1 MVTIYWCN
9 LERLPL
15 WPNSIDVDHNGVGA
29 EFERTH
35 MITKSK
41 SKFDPPTV
49 YNQSISYFAD
59 SLILGD
65 EALRP
70 CGSNY
75 KRNKTTTNLSIMSYK
90 SVTPE
95 TKKRLCRKL
104 KVKNSWTM

>member
-1 MVTIYWCN
+1 M
-9 LERLPL
+9 
-15 WPNSIDVDHNGVGA
+15 WPNYNSIDVDHHGVGA

-41 SKFDPPTV
+41 SKFNPPDV

-59 SLILGD
+59 SSILGD

-75 KRNKTTTNLSIMSYK
+75 KRNKTTTKFNELQESNARNK
-90 SVTPE
+90 E
-95 TKKRLCRKL
+95 T
-104 KVKNSWTM
+104 TM